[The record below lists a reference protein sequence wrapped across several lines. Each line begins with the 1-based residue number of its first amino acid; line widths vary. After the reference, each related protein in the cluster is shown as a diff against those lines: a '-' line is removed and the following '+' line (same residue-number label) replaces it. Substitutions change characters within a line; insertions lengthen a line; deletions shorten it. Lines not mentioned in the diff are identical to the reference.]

1 MEEQSVYIWSGG
13 DIIISNEHV
22 CGFLPPTP
30 HHHHHSTLKQ
40 IKIFSCREIFI
51 VFLFL
56 CQRSNFPK
64 FIFLRKSFSKNILST
79 FLFVPAGCSVAVAAV
94 ALFF

>member
-64 FIFLRKSFSKNILST
+64 LIFLRKYFCFFPKIFYL
-79 FLFVPAGCSVAVAAV
+79 LFCLYLLGVPSQ
-94 ALFF
+94 